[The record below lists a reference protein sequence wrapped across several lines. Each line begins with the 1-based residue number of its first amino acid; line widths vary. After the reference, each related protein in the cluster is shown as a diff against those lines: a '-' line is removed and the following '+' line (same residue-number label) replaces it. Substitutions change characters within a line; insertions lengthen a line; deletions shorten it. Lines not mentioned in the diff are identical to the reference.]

1 MDETSL
7 VADTLRD
14 TGLRFVARRVLPSG
28 VWSRL
33 RQLRRRKNER
43 EVARRLRRLR
53 RRLQSIPPGAKT
65 PVPLHGYTV
74 RLHHGDICYH
84 LYEDIFV
91 NRIYDFEAQRPDP
104 LILDCGSNM
113 GMSVLYFKHIYPR
126 ARIIGFEPDP
136 AIFPYLKENVD
147 LNRLTDVQLH
157 DAAVAGKKGM
167 LRFYSDRLVGSSLEE
182 HLGGEVP
189 DGWTRYELPVVR
201 LRDYLDEPVDF
212 LKMNIEGAEWDAVQD
227 SQDRLRQVREMVIE
241 YHHLLGLPRT
251 LHKILEV
258 LHREGFE
265 YAVSD
270 FGLATY
276 GNAAPPVRLDGETR
290 YFRHVYARRME

>member
-1 MDETSL
+1 MDVSCGEVESTRRTWL
-7 VADTLRD
+7 FKA
-14 TGLRFVARRVLPSG
+14 ARWVLPDG
-28 VWSRL
+28 V
-33 RQLRRRKNER
+33 RRS
-43 EVARRLRRLR
+43 LRRLERRKVDWDTVRHLRRVR
-53 RRLQSIPPGAKT
+53 RRLQSCPPGGGRTAQL
-65 PVPLHGYTV
+65 LHYTIRV
-74 RLHHGDICYH
+74 NHGQVCYD
-84 LYEDIFV
+84 LYKDIFV

-113 GMSVLYFKHIYPR
+113 GMSILYFKHIYPR

-136 AIFPYLKENVD
+136 AIFPYLKENVA

-167 LRFYSDRLVGSSLEE
+167 LRFCSDGLAGSSLEE
-182 HLGGEVP
+182 HLGEEAP
-189 DGWTRYELPVVR
+189 DGWVRYEVPVVR

-241 YHHLLGLPRT
+241 YHHLPGLPRT

-276 GNAAPPVRLDGETR
+276 GSAAPPVRLYPEAR
-290 YFRHVYARRME
+290 CFRHVYARRME

>member
-7 VADTLRD
+7 TVDTLHD
-14 TGLRFVARRVLPSG
+14 TGLRSMARRVLPPG
-28 VWSRL
+28 IWSRL
-33 RQLRRRKNER
+33 RWLRTQKKEWDT
-43 EVARRLRRLR
+43 ARTLGRLR
-53 RRLQSIPPGAKT
+53 RRLQSMPPGTKAA
-65 PVPLHGYTV
+65 VPLHGYMV
-74 RLHHGDICYH
+74 RVPQGDLCYH
-84 LYEDIFV
+84 LYKDIFV
-91 NRIYDFEAQRPDP
+91 SRIYQFESMRPDP

-113 GMSVLYFKHIYPR
+113 GMSVLYFKHVYPR

-136 AIFPYLKENVD
+136 AIFPYLKENVA

-157 DAAVAGKKGM
+157 DAAVAGKKGI
-167 LRFYSDRLVGSSLEE
+167 LRFYSDGLAGSTLEE

-189 DGWTRYELPVVR
+189 DGWARYEVPVVC

-241 YHHLLGLPRT
+241 YHHLPGLPRT
-251 LHKILEV
+251 LHKILAV
-258 LHREGFE
+258 LHEHGFE

-270 FGLATY
+270 FGLPSYTP
-276 GNAAPPVRLDGETR
+276 GRPPIRLDPDAR
-290 YFRHVYARRME
+290 YFRHVYAYRIR

>member
-1 MDETSL
+1 MGPVIAKKGRLAGLKWT
-7 VADTLRD
+7 ALRAVPL
-14 TGLRFVARRVLPSG
+14 GVRRFTRRVLNRGTRWHSAWKLRG
-28 VWSRL
+28 LRYRL
-33 RQLRRRKNER
+33 E
-43 EVARRLRRLR
+43 A
-53 RRLQSIPPGAKT
+53 ITPGRNAT
-65 PVPLHGYTV
+65 QPLHGYIV
-74 RLHHGDICYH
+74 RVHDGSICYH
-84 LYEDIFV
+84 LYNDIFV
-91 NRIYDFEAQRPDP
+91 NRIYAFESQRPDP

-136 AIFPYLKENVD
+136 VIFPYLKENVA

-157 DAAVAGKKGM
+157 GAAVAGKKGL
-167 LRFYSDRLVGSSLEE
+167 LRFYSDGLVGSSLEE

-189 DGWTRYELPVVR
+189 AGWTRYEVPVVR
-201 LRDYLDEPVDF
+201 LRDYLEEPVDF

-241 YHHLLGLPRT
+241 YHHLPGLPRT

-270 FGLATY
+270 FGLAAY
-276 GNAAPPVRLDGETR
+276 GNAAPPVRLDDETR